1 MANYIDGFVHPI
13 TTDRLDDYRRVAE
26 AVAAIWKEHGALEY
40 REYVCDDPNLEGT
53 LSFPD
58 LMSVSEMETVVFG
71 WVAFASREA
80 RDVANKKVAADPRMT
95 TLLAPLVD
103 PSAPVFDAQRM
114 AYAGFASLV

>member
-13 TTDRLDDYRRVAE
+13 PTDRLDDYRRVAE